1 MADASGVNACP
12 DWAHQWAQSPD
23 TVMRH
28 VRDVICSEWQQLRPG
43 PPSPGQPDLA
53 TMPLEALRG
62 LNLLEDLAADSLER
76 MTLSAA
82 FSDAVPL
89 RSADDADALYT
100 DLRLGAWGEL
110 ARRSWAA
117 QPTTLRFRT
126 SGSTGRPKTCMH
138 RVIDLAQ
145 EVHALAEVIGPV
157 RRIVSAVRC
166 HHIYGFLF
174 TLMLPQVPGL
184 RLRNQSGE
192 PGAST
197 GPVPVL
203 DLCGRPVA
211 SVLARLQPGDLVIG
225 FPDWWRALG
234 RSAHELPPGVIGI
247 TSTAPCP
254 DEVCEP
260 LMAAGLSRLLHIY
273 GSSETAGIG
282 WRDWPQAH
290 YTLLPA
296 WQAVPDAP
304 DRITR
309 HSWDSQHQTCA
320 LPDEVKWLGPRTLQP
335 VARRDG
341 AVQVGG
347 INVHLGAVR
356 QQIMAQG
363 DVADAV
369 LRLHD
374 FGGQPR
380 LKLFVVPSDAGMAP
394 DTLVAALQRFA
405 QRHLAPPARPAH
417 ITVGPALPVNAAGK
431 ACDWPVPN
439 GLA

>member
-1 MADASGVNACP
+1 MVAAGAASGP
-12 DWAHQWAQSPD
+12 SWALHWARSPD
-23 TVMRH
+23 AVMRH
-28 VRDVICSEWQQLRPG
+28 VRDVLLGEWQQLRPAA
-43 PPSPGQPDLA
+43 PVAGQPDLA
-53 TMPLEALRG
+53 AMPMADLRR

-76 MTLSAA
+76 MALSAA

-89 RSADDADALYT
+89 LSADDADALFS

-110 ARRSWAA
+110 AQRSWAA
-117 QPTTLRFRT
+117 QPATLRFRT
-126 SGSTGRPKTCMH
+126 SGSTGRPKTCKH

-184 RLRNQSGE
+184 LRRDACGDTS
-192 PGAST
+192 AS
-197 GPVPVL
+197 PVPVL

-225 FPDWWRALG
+225 FPDWWRAVG
-234 RSAHELPPGVIGI
+234 RSAHEFPPGVIGV

-254 DEVCEP
+254 DDVCEP

-296 WQAVPDAP
+296 WQAVPEAP
-304 DRITR
+304 DQITR
-309 HSWDSQHQTCA
+309 HGWDGHRQACA
-320 LPDEVKWLGPRTLQP
+320 LPDDVQWLGPRTLRP
-335 VARRDG
+335 VSRRDG

-356 QQIMAQG
+356 QQIMSQG
-363 DVADAV
+363 DVADAM

-374 FGGQPR
+374 FAGQPR
-380 LKLFVVPSDAGMAP
+380 LKLFVVPRDAHM
-394 DTLVAALQRFA
+394 DSHTLVAALQRFA

-431 ACDWPVPN
+431 ACDWPVP
-439 GLA
+439 A

>member
-1 MADASGVNACP
+1 
-12 DWAHQWAQSPD
+12 
-23 TVMRH
+23 
-28 VRDVICSEWQQLRPG
+28 
-43 PPSPGQPDLA
+43 
-53 TMPLEALRG
+53 MPLDALRE

-82 FSDAVPL
+82 LSDAVPL
-89 RSADDADALYT
+89 GSADDADALFT
-100 DLRLGAWGEL
+100 DLRLGAWGHL
-110 ARRSWAA
+110 AQRSWAT

-126 SGSTGRPKTCMH
+126 SGSTGRPKTCKH

-184 RLRNQSGE
+184 RLLDPTA
-192 PGAST
+192 PGDRADDGNT
-197 GPVPVL
+197 GAVPVL

-234 RSAHELPPGVIGI
+234 RSARELPSGVIGV

-254 DEVCEP
+254 DDVCEP

-296 WQAVPDAP
+296 WQAAPDAP

-309 HSWDSQHQTCA
+309 HSWDGQQQTCA
-320 LPDEVKWLGPRTLQP
+320 LPDEVQWLGPRTLQP
-335 VARRDG
+335 LARRDG

-380 LKLFVVPSDAGMAP
+380 LKLFVVPRDASLQP
-394 DTLVAALQRFA
+394 DALVAALREFA

-417 ITVGPALPVNAAGK
+417 ISVGPALPVNAAGK
-431 ACDWPVPN
+431 ACDWPVA
-439 GLA
+439 G

>member
-1 MADASGVNACP
+1 MSVPARGEAAYP
-12 DWAHQWAQSPD
+12 DWAMAWSRSPD

-28 VRDVICSEWQQLRPG
+28 VRDVVCSEWQQLRPG
-43 PPSPGQPDLA
+43 PRAPGQPDLA
-53 TMPLEALRG
+53 TMPLEALHG
-62 LNLLEDLAADSLER
+62 LNLLEDLGADSLER
-76 MTLSAA
+76 MALSAA
-82 FSDAVPL
+82 LSDAVPL
-89 RSADDADALYT
+89 RSADDADALFS
-100 DLRLGAWGEL
+100 DLRLGHWGEL
-110 ARRSWAA
+110 AQRSWAA
-117 QPTTLRFRT
+117 QPATLRFRT
-126 SGSTGRPKTCMH
+126 SGSTGRPKTCPH

-145 EVHALAEVIGPV
+145 EVQALAEVIGPV

-184 RLRNQSGE
+184 R
-192 PGAST
+192 PGDAGA

-203 DLCGRPVA
+203 DLCGRPLA
-211 SVLARLQPGDLVIG
+211 SVLARLQPGDLLIG

-234 RSAHELPPGVIGI
+234 RSAHELPPGVIGV

-260 LMAAGLSRLLHIY
+260 LLAAGLSRLLHIY

-296 WQAVPDAP
+296 WQAAPGAP
-304 DRITR
+304 DHITR
-309 HSWDSQHQTCA
+309 HSWDGQQQSCA
-320 LPDEVKWLGPRTLQP
+320 LPDEVQWLGPRTLQP

-356 QQIMAQG
+356 RQIMAHG

-380 LKLFVVPSDAGMAP
+380 LKLFVVPREPHQPP
-394 DTLVAALQRFA
+394 DTLVAALQQFA

-431 ACDWPVPN
+431 ACDWPVA
-439 GLA
+439 G

>member
-1 MADASGVNACP
+1 MAATGVASCP
-12 DWAHQWAQSPD
+12 DWAWHWARSPD

-28 VRDVICSEWQQLRPG
+28 VRDVLLGEWQQLRPG
-43 PPSPGQPDLA
+43 TNVSDQPDLA
-53 TMPLEALRG
+53 MMPLDALHG
-62 LNLLEDLAADSLER
+62 LHLLEDLAADSLER
-76 MTLSAA
+76 MALSAA

-89 RSADDADALYT
+89 RSADDADALFS
-100 DLRLGAWGEL
+100 DLRLGAWAHL
-110 ARRSWAA
+110 AQGSWAA
-117 QPTTLRFRT
+117 QPATLRFRT
-126 SGSTGRPKTCMH
+126 SGSTGRPKTCKH

-174 TLMLPQVPGL
+174 TLMLPQVPGM
-184 RLRNQSGE
+184 RLADAT
-192 PGAST
+192 PGAATDGNSD

-304 DRITR
+304 DQVTR
-309 HSWDSQHQTCA
+309 HGWDGMQQAIA
-320 LPDEVKWLGPRTLQP
+320 LPDEVQWLSPRTLKP
-335 VARRDG
+335 MARRDG

-356 QQIMAQG
+356 QQILSQG

-380 LKLFVVPSDAGMAP
+380 LKLFVVPRDAGMAA
-394 DTLVAALQRFA
+394 DTLLAALQQFA

-431 ACDWPVPN
+431 ACDWPVP
-439 GLA
+439 A